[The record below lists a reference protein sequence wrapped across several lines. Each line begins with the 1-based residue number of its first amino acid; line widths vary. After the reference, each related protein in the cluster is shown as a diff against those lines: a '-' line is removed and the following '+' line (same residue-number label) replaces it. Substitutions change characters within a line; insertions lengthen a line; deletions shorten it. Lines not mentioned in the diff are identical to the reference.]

1 MRIQFAISL
10 VSLSAV
16 TTNAYVPHRVQRPL
30 SIKPV
35 FSSTTTT
42 VNFPFKTS
50 RNNDVVNYG
59 KTARMAEVAYPVDGS
74 ECSDEIQIRMTCH
87 YLCVRLT
94 SYIIY
99 SSILL
104 CLSDIFLLSPGFMLI
119 SFSSLSM

>member
-16 TTNAYVPHRVQRPL
+16 TTNAFVPHRVQRPL

-35 FSSTTTT
+35 FSLTNT
-42 VNFPFKTS
+42 VNSPFKTS

-74 ECSDEIQIRMTCH
+74 ECSDEIQIRMTRH
-87 YLCVRLT
+87 LCVRLT
-94 SYIIY
+94 SYSVYYVCLIY
-99 SSILL
+99 FCCHLGSY
-104 CLSDIFLLSPGFMLI
+104 
-119 SFSSLSM
+119 